1 MSGRRKGGIGAGAH
15 VVLDYH
21 ERLIEA
27 RLHHVAGEAAI
38 DIDAD
43 FAAYIHM
50 ANLRCRRAAKGMPE
64 DAETREVEALAPHV
78 SWSRVQPVKLVHDE
92 DHIL

>member
-1 MSGRRKGGIGAGAH
+1 M
-15 VVLDYH
+15 LDYH

-27 RLHHVAGEAAI
+27 CLHHIAGEVAI
-38 DIDAD
+38 DIDTGL
-43 FAAYIHM
+43 AARIHM
-50 ANLRCRRAAKGMPE
+50 ANLCSRRSSEGMPE
-64 DAETREVEALAPHV
+64 DAEPREVEALAPHV

>member
-1 MSGRRKGGIGAGAH
+1 M
-15 VVLDYH
+15 LDYH

-27 RLHHVAGEAAI
+27 SLHYVASEVTI
-38 DIDAD
+38 DIDASL
-43 FAAYIHM
+43 AAHIHM
-50 ANLRCRRAAKGMPE
+50 AILCGRRAAEGMPE
-64 DAETREVEALAPHV
+64 DAEPREVEALAPHV

>member
-1 MSGRRKGGIGAGAH
+1 M
-15 VVLDYH
+15 LDYH

-27 RLHHVAGEAAI
+27 SLHHVAGEVTI
-38 DIDAD
+38 DIDASL
-43 FAAYIHM
+43 ATRIHM
-50 ANLRCRRAAKGMPE
+50 ANLCGRRSSKGMSE
-64 DAETREVEALAPHV
+64 DAEPREVEALAPHV